1 MEAGGYIGPGGDIMT
16 DQKKDDPTRTEG
28 AGAPGE
34 RDDEWQELKED
45 VQDSLRTWARSFVK
59 AKEEFVKGFQEVRK
73 KDE

>member
-1 MEAGGYIGPGGDIMT
+1 MD
-16 DQKKDDPTRTEG
+16 DRKKHDDPTRSDGPRET
-28 AGAPGE
+28 GE
-34 RDDEWQELKED
+34 QDENWQDLKED

>member
-1 MEAGGYIGPGGDIMT
+1 MT
-16 DQKKDDPTRTEG
+16 DHKNDDPTRTEG
-28 AGAPGE
+28 AGTSGE

>member
-1 MEAGGYIGPGGDIMT
+1 MDDRNT
-16 DQKKDDPTRTEG
+16 HDDPTRTEKSTRADESPESG
-28 AGAPGE
+28 NQ
-34 RDDEWQELKED
+34 DDGWQDLKED